1 MMICLALLELLS
13 AFRQTDG
20 GQSEFNNCF
29 TIMEMFDKFD
39 TVMLVAAAA
48 AAAAAVVV
56 VVLVVVVVFNN
67 ALSNSDYSALTIS
80 NERKGMQTLIVF
92 A

>member
-13 AFRQTDG
+13 TFRRTDG
-20 GQSEFNNCF
+20 GQSEFNHCF
-29 TIMEMFDKFD
+29 TIMQMFDKFD
-39 TVMLVAAAA
+39 TVMLVVV
-48 AAAAAVVV
+48 AAAAAVVL
-56 VVLVVVVVFNN
+56 VVLAVVVVFNN

-80 NERKGMQTLIVF
+80 NELKRVQTLIVF